1 MSAAAI
7 LSLINYGF
15 VLIFGIIVSFY
26 FAGICWEDNKR
37 LYILTIIAFAI
48 FQTVSYITF
57 GKEILYK
64 CYPIFI
70 HIPLILIIRYIC
82 HQNIYISSIAVMSAY
97 LMCTPRKW
105 FGTLA
110 MYVFPQVHMISD
122 ITTIAV
128 TIPLLLIVVKY
139 ISPYIIR
146 LKDESRTIISLFFL
160 LPLTYYI
167 LEYAFTVYTDLL
179 YTGKAVIIEFMD
191 SFIVILY
198 FTLSIVTLHLS
209 NKKNTAER
217 KNIILSAAATQAEKE
232 ISQLTDYQKQ
242 AAIYRH
248 DLRHNRLWT
257 ISMKSTPVLIIHGLH
272 ATAITKLLTLYYHHI

>member
-1 MSAAAI
+1 
-7 LSLINYGF
+7 
-15 VLIFGIIVSFY
+15 
-26 FAGICWEDNKR
+26 
-37 LYILTIIAFAI
+37 
-48 FQTVSYITF
+48 
-57 GKEILYK
+57 
-64 CYPIFI
+64 
-70 HIPLILIIRYIC
+70 
-82 HQNIYISSIAVMSAY
+82 MSAY

-209 NKKNTAER
+209 NKKTLLNVR
-217 KNIILSAAATQAEKE
+217 ILFSLQP
-232 ISQLTDYQKQ
+232 QHRQKK
-242 AAIYRH
+242 RFH
-248 DLRHNRLWT
+248 SL
-257 ISMKSTPVLIIHGLH
+257 LIIRNRQLS
-272 ATAITKLLTLYYHHI
+272 TDMI

>member
-1 MSAAAI
+1 
-7 LSLINYGF
+7 
-15 VLIFGIIVSFY
+15 
-26 FAGICWEDNKR
+26 
-37 LYILTIIAFAI
+37 
-48 FQTVSYITF
+48 
-57 GKEILYK
+57 
-64 CYPIFI
+64 
-70 HIPLILIIRYIC
+70 
-82 HQNIYISSIAVMSAY
+82 
-97 LMCTPRKW
+97 MCTPRKW

-110 MYVFPQVHMISD
+110 MYVFPHVSMISD

-209 NKKNTAER
+209 NKKTLLNVR
-217 KNIILSAAATQAEKE
+217 ILFSLQP
-232 ISQLTDYQKQ
+232 QHRQKK
-242 AAIYRH
+242 RFH
-248 DLRHNRLWT
+248 SL
-257 ISMKSTPVLIIHGLH
+257 LIIRNRQLS
-272 ATAITKLLTLYYHHI
+272 TDMI

>member
-1 MSAAAI
+1 
-7 LSLINYGF
+7 
-15 VLIFGIIVSFY
+15 
-26 FAGICWEDNKR
+26 
-37 LYILTIIAFAI
+37 
-48 FQTVSYITF
+48 
-57 GKEILYK
+57 
-64 CYPIFI
+64 
-70 HIPLILIIRYIC
+70 
-82 HQNIYISSIAVMSAY
+82 
-97 LMCTPRKW
+97 MCTPRKW

-232 ISQLTDYQKQ
+232 ISQLTDYPWC
-242 AAIYRH
+242 IYFVNYTSCNYGEESLGSADRVCIPIKALH
-248 DLRHNRLWT
+248 E
-257 ISMKSTPVLIIHGLH
+257 PVYVHSKPVCFFGECRF
-272 ATAITKLLTLYYHHI
+272 

>member
-1 MSAAAI
+1 
-7 LSLINYGF
+7 
-15 VLIFGIIVSFY
+15 
-26 FAGICWEDNKR
+26 
-37 LYILTIIAFAI
+37 
-48 FQTVSYITF
+48 
-57 GKEILYK
+57 
-64 CYPIFI
+64 
-70 HIPLILIIRYIC
+70 
-82 HQNIYISSIAVMSAY
+82 
-97 LMCTPRKW
+97 
-105 FGTLA
+105 
-110 MYVFPQVHMISD
+110 MISD

-248 DLRHNRLWT
+248 DLRHHMTFIQNCLSITIQNRLWT